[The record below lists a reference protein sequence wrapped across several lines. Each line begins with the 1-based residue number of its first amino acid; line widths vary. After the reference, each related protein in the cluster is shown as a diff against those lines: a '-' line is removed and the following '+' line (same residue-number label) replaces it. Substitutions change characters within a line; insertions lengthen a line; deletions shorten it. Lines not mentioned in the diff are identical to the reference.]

1 MIRTAQRRQEHD
13 QGDLARPHSVRRAIY
28 ALPASAL
35 LRRAGLGP
43 GEQGRGHIEACVS
56 EQAIDVRVDWSGSTS
71 SQGRFEVQV
80 SSGEWQTCS
89 LFDASRSN
97 DVVSPATKVAGDV
110 FMARFQR
117 GPEEPLRPFG
127 LKAVP
132 IVWKCAI
139 DELLDR
145 EFVAERGADYDY
157 EAGASPKVIP
167 WSYSVLAGGAQKLTL
182 ELTMGRD
189 YEVWVRLQSPRDA
202 DSWLEQDPIV
212 RTTTGGGNPP

>member
-1 MIRTAQRRQEHD
+1 MICTTQRRQEYVQRD
-13 QGDLARPHSVRRAIY
+13 PARPHPVGRSIY
-28 ALPASAL
+28 TLPASAL
-35 LRRAGLGP
+35 SRRSGLRP
-43 GEQGRGHIEACVS
+43 GEQGRGHIEAWVS

-80 SSGEWQTCS
+80 SSDEWHTCS

-117 GPEEPLRPFG
+117 GPEELLYPFG
-127 LKAVP
+127 VKAVP

-139 DELLDR
+139 DELLNR
-145 EFVAERGADYDY
+145 EFVAERGTDYDY

-167 WSYSVLAGGAQKLTL
+167 WTYSVLAGGAQKLTI

-189 YEVWVRLQSPRDA
+189 YEVWVRLQSPRDP

-212 RTTTGGGNPP
+212 RTTSGGGNPL